1 MYFSQTSKSDLMF
14 FIYLHMASHQRVL
27 PFSSSNAF
35 YSCTNLGIL
44 TPNLCVRTQY
54 FYFSFPTM
62 RLRFVIICRIHHEN
76 SGSPAIRRCTA
87 YSAICTGYELFISL
101 RVAHVVLPSFHWAR
115 TSTPSVVS
123 LWRFVLVRIV
133 MNVSC
138 SFTSVPPYLWSTI
151 SWNRTCQFP
160 SPLIGYDYLRQNHED
175 HGVCP
180 VLRNREG
187 MGKI

>member
-1 MYFSQTSKSDLMF
+1 MYFYQASKSGLIF
-14 FIYLHMASHQRVL
+14 FVYLHMVSHQSVFS
-27 PFSSSNAF
+27 FSSSNSFACF
-35 YSCTNLGIL
+35 AELGIL
-44 TPNLCVRTQY
+44 MSNFCVLTKY
-54 FYFSFPTM
+54 FDFIFPMM
-62 RLRFVIICRIHHEN
+62 RVHFASTCRIHHTNE
-76 SGSPAIRRCTA
+76 GSPAIRRCTA

-160 SPLIGYDYLRQNHED
+160 SPLI
-175 HGVCP
+175 
-180 VLRNREG
+180 
-187 MGKI
+187 